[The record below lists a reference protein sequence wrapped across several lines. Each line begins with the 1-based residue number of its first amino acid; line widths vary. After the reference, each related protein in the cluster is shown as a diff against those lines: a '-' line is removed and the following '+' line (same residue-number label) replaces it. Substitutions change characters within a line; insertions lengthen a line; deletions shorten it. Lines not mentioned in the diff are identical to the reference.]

1 MKSLTILTS
10 FLALVSCKADAQKLK
25 VSTIYSEPKQV
36 AKEISETGKTH
47 TYTTRQEVTER
58 LDPLIFMLSKNGG
71 TLKFRIQGNISSS
84 GHSIRQVTKIRYGKG
99 KQNGNFITLR
109 YFVEIKKI
117 PGKES
122 ADVKGYNYSKDET
135 YTIPKD
141 VKVINIELYE
151 DRINDPSATKPKF
164 IAQKTFNF
172 FARI

>member
-1 MKSLTILTS
+1 MKNFMILTS

-25 VSTIYSEPKQV
+25 VFTIFREPKKV
-36 AKEISETGKTH
+36 AKEVSETGKTH

-58 LDPLIFMLSKNGG
+58 LNPLIFMLSKNDG
-71 TLKFRIQGNISSS
+71 TLKFRLQGNISSS
-84 GHSIRQVTKIRYGKG
+84 GHSIRQVRKMRYEKG
-99 KQNGNFITLR
+99 EQNGNFITLR

-151 DRINDPSATKPKF
+151 DRINDTSATKPKF
-164 IAQKTFNF
+164 IAQQTFNF
-172 FARI
+172 FDRI